1 MRSGISTASF
11 EQDIL
16 RIKALTNSLTTWL
29 RGEHCRWQGCHDRL
43 RPRGLA
49 RDACVFVAIDFDGD
63 RVASVH
69 DFLYA
74 RYAMNGIDLFLLY
87 PELRSR

>member
-1 MRSGISTASF
+1 MIVYAR
-11 EQDIL
+11 EV
-16 RIKALTNSLTTWL
+16 SLET
-29 RGEHCRWQGCHDRL
+29 
-43 RPRGLA
+43 PA
-49 RDACVFVAIDFDGD
+49 YFVAIDFDGD

-87 PELRSR
+87 PELPTL